1 MMTEVC
7 DICNNTDETIRY
19 IKDGHEYNLCR
30 KCMRLVLEQ
39 LGISKLFCSTVAF
52 TKECLEDYK
61 NRMRGEER

>member
-30 KCMRLVLEQ
+30 KCMRLVLVQ
-39 LGISKLFCSTVAF
+39 LGISKLFRSTVAF
-52 TKECLEDYK
+52 TK
-61 NRMRGEER
+61 

>member
-30 KCMRLVLEQ
+30 KCMRLVLVQ
-39 LGISKLFCSTVAF
+39 CSISKLFRSTVAF

>member
-30 KCMRLVLEQ
+30 KCMRLVWRTAKDTCE
-39 LGISKLFCSTVAF
+39 VRNV
-52 TKECLEDYK
+52 EDS
-61 NRMRGEER
+61 NL